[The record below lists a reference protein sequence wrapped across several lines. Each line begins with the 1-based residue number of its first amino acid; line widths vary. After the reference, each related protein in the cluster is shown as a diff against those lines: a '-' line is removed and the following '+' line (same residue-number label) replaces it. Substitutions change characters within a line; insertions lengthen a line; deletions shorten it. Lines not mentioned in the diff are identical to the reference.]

1 MPNYEDYLEHFFD
14 NAEASIRE
22 GKGQELSDNLSHIAE
37 LIHELID
44 KEVDS
49 KDSSG
54 RTTLSADDS
63 TSSCTIQ
70 CLRTEL
76 TKI

>member
-49 KDSSG
+49 KKTVPVEL
-54 RTTLSADDS
+54 RFLQTTVHPAVRYSA
-63 TSSCTIQ
+63 
-70 CLRTEL
+70 
-76 TKI
+76 